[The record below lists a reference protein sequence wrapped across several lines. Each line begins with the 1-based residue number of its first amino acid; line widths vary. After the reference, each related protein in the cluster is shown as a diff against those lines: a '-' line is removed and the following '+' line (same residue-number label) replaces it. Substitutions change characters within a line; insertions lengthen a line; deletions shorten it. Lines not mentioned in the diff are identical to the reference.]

1 MPPSKK
7 KAKPKKTKRR
17 VVAIRLEDVG
27 GFSSDKSGWIVVE
40 EGKFP
45 LSVRQVKIINAS
57 FLERPAKAE
66 EVETAWDMFEV
77 WKDDQDVIQE
87 DIFPLPKD
95 DEVTRL
101 VHLCF
106 CDDNPEVEPDN
117 TE

>member
-7 KAKPKKTKRR
+7 KAKPKTTKRRR

-27 GFSSDKSGWIVVE
+27 GFSSDKSGWIIVE

-57 FLERPAKAE
+57 FLERPAGPE
-66 EVETAWDMFEV
+66 EVETAWDVFEL
-77 WKDDQDVIQE
+77 WKDDKAVIKE
-87 DIFPLPKD
+87 DILLLPKD

-106 CDDNPEVEPDN
+106 CDDNPEVEP
-117 TE
+117 E